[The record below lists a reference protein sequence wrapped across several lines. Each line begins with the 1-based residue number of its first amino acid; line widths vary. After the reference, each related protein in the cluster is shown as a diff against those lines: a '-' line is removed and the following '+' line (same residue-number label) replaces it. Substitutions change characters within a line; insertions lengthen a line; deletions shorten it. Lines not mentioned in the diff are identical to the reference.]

1 MNRWHGLVLSLLLA
15 ILCLA
20 PAASAQVEGPHL
32 GFSAQGGGNFW
43 TGGKPL
49 ENDLIYGG
57 RLALMPWSRV
67 GVEGTIELHPTQ
79 RAGGNDFRVTH
90 LSADAIVEILPF
102 HRLNPY
108 LTAGLTRL
116 HVDDLGAGEENWN
129 GWEIGGGLLVALANA
144 EGRQV
149 DLRLDLRR
157 VVSERKN
164 AGPNDDNFPTNWIAT
179 LGLRFALGANPADG
193 DADGVPD
200 RSDRCPGTP
209 RMALVDQYGCP
220 TDGDN
225 DGVFDGLDRCPDT
238 PQGAKVDEE
247 GCPIDSDGDGVY
259 DLLDRCPDTAPGV
272 PVDEMGCALDADQDG
287 VPDGIDR
294 CPDTKEGEQV
304 DKWGCEV
311 DNDGDGVPDRIDRC
325 PGTPPNIAVDE
336 RGCPIPQ
343 SAREIQLLDTGL
355 LRLNNVHF
363 ESAKAEIKPESYPAL
378 TDVAKILVKWPSLRI
393 EIGGHTDSQGSAEF
407 NQKLSEARAQAVFN
421 WLNEN
426 FPQLRAEQFLIRGYG
441 ESQSIA
447 DNSTAEGRALNR
459 RVEFKVLN
467 REVLRHEVP
476 LNPEEGSKIDRK
488 KP

>member
-67 GVEGTIELHPTQ
+67 GVEGTVELHPTQ

-157 VVSERKN
+157 VVSERKS

-200 RSDRCPGTP
+200 RSDR
-209 RMALVDQYGCP
+209 
-220 TDGDN
+220 
-225 DGVFDGLDRCPDT
+225 
-238 PQGAKVDEE
+238 
-247 GCPIDSDGDGVY
+247 
-259 DLLDRCPDTAPGV
+259 
-272 PVDEMGCALDADQDG
+272 
-287 VPDGIDR
+287 
-294 CPDTKEGEQV
+294 
-304 DKWGCEV
+304 
-311 DNDGDGVPDRIDRC
+311 
-325 PGTPPNIAVDE
+325 
-336 RGCPIPQ
+336 
-343 SAREIQLLDTGL
+343 
-355 LRLNNVHF
+355 
-363 ESAKAEIKPESYPAL
+363 
-378 TDVAKILVKWPSLRI
+378 
-393 EIGGHTDSQGSAEF
+393 
-407 NQKLSEARAQAVFN
+407 
-421 WLNEN
+421 
-426 FPQLRAEQFLIRGYG
+426 
-441 ESQSIA
+441 
-447 DNSTAEGRALNR
+447 
-459 RVEFKVLN
+459 
-467 REVLRHEVP
+467 
-476 LNPEEGSKIDRK
+476 
-488 KP
+488 